1 MADTCETSSLLDFIV
16 DRTHV
21 GIFVVNRDREVVLWN
36 QFMEI
41 HSGRKTA
48 EVTGKNLFDAF
59 PELPRKWLERKIES
73 VFILKNFSFTSWEQ
87 RPYLFQFAHNRPVT
101 GGIDHMRQDCTLM
114 PVKDADGE
122 VKYVCFTLFDV
133 TDTSIYQMKLQEL
146 TLQLKAASDRD
157 GLTKLFNRRFIEET
171 LDKEFSRAR
180 RYGNTLSVI
189 MTDIDFFK
197 KVNDNHGHLAG
208 DEVLRVVANRLKG
221 CLRDCDLL
229 GRYGGEEFMIVLPE
243 TDSAGAHILAE
254 RLRKAIEAE
263 PVPVKEQALPVTISL
278 GISEIRPD
286 CKNYEQLIGEADQCL
301 YQSKE
306 AGRNRTTVFES
317 ALSAEPQT

>member
-1 MADTCETSSLLDFIV
+1 MGDSSEAASLLDFIV

-21 GIFVVNRDREVVLWN
+21 GIFVVNRDREIVLWN

-41 HSGRKTA
+41 HSGRKA
-48 EVTGKNLFDAF
+48 ADVKGQNLFDAF

-114 PVKDADGE
+114 PVKDAGGE
-122 VKYVCFTLFDV
+122 VKFVCFTLFDV
-133 TDTSIYQMKLQEL
+133 TDASIYQMRLQEL
-146 TLQLKAASDRD
+146 TVQLKAASDHD
-157 GLTKLFNRRFIEET
+157 GLTRLFNRRFIEET

-180 RYGNTLSVI
+180 RYGHTLSVI
-189 MTDIDFFK
+189 LTDIDFFK
-197 KVNDNHGHLAG
+197 KVNDNHGHLSG
-208 DEVLRVVANRLKG
+208 DEVLRVVADRLKG
-221 CLRDCDLL
+221 CLRDSDIL

-254 RLRKAIEAE
+254 RLRKAIEAQ
-263 PVPVKEQALPVTISL
+263 PVALKDVDLPITISL
-278 GISEIRPD
+278 GITEIRPD
-286 CKNYEQLIGEADQCL
+286 TKNYEQLIGEADQGL

-306 AGRNRTTVFES
+306 DGRNRTTVFNP
-317 ALSAEPQT
+317 AP

>member
-1 MADTCETSSLLDFIV
+1 MTAPNEAASLLDFIV
-16 DRTHV
+16 DRAHV
-21 GIFVVNRDREVVLWN
+21 GIFAVNHDQEIVLWN

-41 HSGRKTA
+41 HSGRKAA
-48 EVTGKNLFDAF
+48 EVVGSNLFDAF

-114 PVKDADGE
+114 PVKNEGGE
-122 VKYVCFTLFDV
+122 VEYVCFTLFDV

-146 TLQLKAASDRD
+146 TLQLKDASDHD

-180 RYGNTLSVI
+180 RYGHTLSVI

-208 DEVLRVVANRLKG
+208 DEVLRVVADRLKS
-221 CLRDCDLL
+221 CLRDSDIL

-243 TDSAGAHILAE
+243 TKSDGAIILAE
-254 RLRKAIEAE
+254 RLRRAVEAE
-263 PVPVKEQALPVTISL
+263 PVALRETSLAITISL
-278 GISEIRPD
+278 GISEIRTD
-286 CKNYEQLIGEADQCL
+286 TKNYEQLIGEADQGL
-301 YQSKE
+301 YESKE
-306 AGRNRTTVFES
+306 AGRNRATLFNV
-317 ALSAEPQT
+317 EPAVT